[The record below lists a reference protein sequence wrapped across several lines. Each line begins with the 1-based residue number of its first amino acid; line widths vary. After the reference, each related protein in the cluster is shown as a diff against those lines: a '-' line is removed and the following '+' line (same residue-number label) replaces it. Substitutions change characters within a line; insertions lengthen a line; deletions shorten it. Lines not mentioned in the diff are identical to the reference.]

1 MNIIEIETI
10 TTRDEAEG
18 DLAAAETLGLVTINH
33 AAYGDIEVRYLADVD
48 EYEVRFGDTDELV
61 RARERLRHP
70 RRSRRPLR
78 HRRDLTL

>member
-48 EYEVRFGDTDELV
+48 EYEVRFGDTDELC
-61 RARERLRHP
+61 ARGNDCAILDV
-70 RRSRRPLR
+70 LV
-78 HRRDLTL
+78 DLYDTDAI